1 MNSNFIQMSS
11 TSLIETYKCV
21 PCDRDVTVTNKENH
35 EKTEFHLKNLRK
47 KDCHKCEIEKEEF
60 LTIYKMN
67 ELKYRCSKCLDYKH
81 ENDFSKNKCYSR
93 GINYLCIQCNKN
105 YYKSKDKMTNL

>member
-1 MNSNFIQMSS
+1 MSS

-47 KDCHKCEIEKEEF
+47 KDCHKCEIEKEEYKFFKHKDIQHMEISNYEDSNIYNF
-60 LTIYKMN
+60 L
-67 ELKYRCSKCLDYKH
+67 LDQSILMR
-81 ENDFSKNKCYSR
+81 FF
-93 GINYLCIQCNKN
+93 
-105 YYKSKDKMTNL
+105 